1 MVKKEKRKFHEK
13 ISNYWVII
21 EVDNTDTKR
30 ENHDQ
35 RSFEVAAIKVS

>member
-1 MVKKEKRKFHEK
+1 MKRLAIF
-13 ISNYWVII
+13 WVII
-21 EVDNTDTKR
+21 EADNTDTKR

>member
-13 ISNYWVII
+13 ISNCCVVI
-21 EVDNTDTKR
+21 EADNTDKKR

-35 RSFEVAAIKVS
+35 RSFELAAIKAS